1 MLVYKN
7 IQKKADGSYVL
18 EKNGMLYHVPNN
30 GEFAE
35 EYEFIN
41 KYAEAYPEEVTE
53 YQEPVVE
60 QAPVDER
67 LVRLA
72 ALEKESNELSQ
83 DILADIATDEDKSR
97 FKEVRNE
104 IKTIKAEIEA
114 EKTAATLEDVPEVT
128 EETAGSEAVEPNTQ
142 VE

>member
-18 EKNGMLYHVPNN
+18 EKNGMPYHVPNT

-53 YQEPVVE
+53 YQEPIVE

-67 LVRLA
+67 LMRLA

-83 DILADIATDEDKSR
+83 DILAEIATDEDKAR

-104 IKTIKAEIEA
+104 IKAIKAEIEA
-114 EKTAATLEDVPEVT
+114 EKTAATLEEMP
-128 EETAGSEAVEPNTQ
+128 AVADNEQ
-142 VE
+142 A

>member
-1 MLVYKN
+1 MLAYKN

-18 EKNGMLYHVPNN
+18 EKNGMPYHVPNE

-53 YQEPVVE
+53 YQEPVFE

-67 LVRLA
+67 LVRLT
-72 ALEKESNELSQ
+72 ALKKESNELSQ
-83 DILADIATDEDKSR
+83 DILAEIATDEDKAR

-104 IKTIKAEIEA
+104 IKAIKAEIEA
-114 EKTAATLEDVPEVT
+114 EKTAATLEEMP
-128 EETAGSEAVEPNTQ
+128 AVADNEQ
-142 VE
+142 A

>member
-18 EKNGMLYHVPNN
+18 EKNGMLYHVPNT

-53 YQEPVVE
+53 YQEPVREEV
-60 QAPVDER
+60 QQDER
-67 LVRLA
+67 LIKLA

-83 DILADIATDEDKSR
+83 DILAEIATDEDKAR
-97 FKEVRNE
+97 FKDVRNE
-104 IKTIKAEIEA
+104 IKAIKAEIEA
-114 EKTAATLEDVPEVT
+114 EKTAATLEEMP
-128 EETAGSEAVEPNTQ
+128 AVADNEQ
-142 VE
+142 A

>member
-7 IQKKADGSYVL
+7 IQKKTDGSYVL
-18 EKNGMLYHVPNN
+18 DKNGMPYHVPNT

-53 YQEPVVE
+53 YQEPVIN
-60 QAPVDER
+60 QALVDER

-72 ALEKESNELSQ
+72 ALEKEGNELSQ
-83 DILADIATDEDKSR
+83 DILAEIASDEDKAR
-97 FKEVRNE
+97 FKVVRNE
-104 IKTIKAEIEA
+104 IKAIKAAIEA
-114 EKTAATLEDVPEVT
+114 EKTAATLEEMP
-128 EETAGSEAVEPNTQ
+128 AVADNEQ
-142 VE
+142 A

>member
-1 MLVYKN
+1 MLAYKN

-18 EKNGMLYHVPNN
+18 DKNGMPYHVPNT

-67 LVRLA
+67 LVRLT

-83 DILADIATDEDKSR
+83 DILAEIATDEDKAR

-104 IKTIKAEIEA
+104 IKAIKAEIEA
-114 EKTAATLEDVPEVT
+114 EKTAATLEEMP
-128 EETAGSEAVEPNTQ
+128 AVADNEQ
-142 VE
+142 A

>member
-7 IQKKADGSYVL
+7 IQKKTDGSYVL
-18 EKNGMLYHVPNN
+18 EKNGMPYHVPNT

-41 KYAEAYPEEVTE
+41 KYAEAYPEEVVE

-83 DILADIATDEDKSR
+83 DILAEIATDEDKAR

-104 IKTIKAEIEA
+104 IKAIKAAIEA
-114 EKTAATLEDVPEVT
+114 EKTAATLEEMPAVADN
-128 EETAGSEAVEPNTQ
+128 EEA
-142 VE
+142 

>member
-18 EKNGMLYHVPNN
+18 EKNGMPYHVPNT

-41 KYAEAYPEEVTE
+41 KYAEAYPEEITE
-53 YQEPVVE
+53 YQEPVTN

-83 DILADIATDEDKSR
+83 DILAEIATDEDKAR

-104 IKTIKAEIEA
+104 IKAIKAEIEA
-114 EKTAATLEDVPEVT
+114 EKTAATLEEMP
-128 EETAGSEAVEPNTQ
+128 AVADNEQ
-142 VE
+142 A

>member
-18 EKNGMLYHVPNN
+18 DKNGMPYHVPNK

-53 YQEPVVE
+53 YQEPVIN

-67 LVRLA
+67 LVHLS

-83 DILADIATDEDKSR
+83 DILAEIATDEDKAR

-104 IKTIKAEIEA
+104 IKAIKAEIEA
-114 EKTAATLEDVPEVT
+114 EKTAATLEEMP
-128 EETAGSEAVEPNTQ
+128 AVADNEQ
-142 VE
+142 A

>member
-18 EKNGMLYHVPNN
+18 EKNGMPYHVPNK

-72 ALEKESNELSQ
+72 ALEKEGNELSQ
-83 DILADIATDEDKSR
+83 HILAEIATDEDKAR

-104 IKTIKAEIEA
+104 IKAIKAEIDA
-114 EKTAATLEDVPEVT
+114 EKTAATLEEMP
-128 EETAGSEAVEPNTQ
+128 AVADNEQ
-142 VE
+142 A

>member
-1 MLVYKN
+1 MLAYKN

-18 EKNGMLYHVPNN
+18 DKNGMPYHVPNT

-53 YQEPVVE
+53 YQEPVMN

-67 LVRLA
+67 LVRLT
-72 ALEKESNELSQ
+72 ALERESNELSQ
-83 DILADIATDEDKSR
+83 DILAEIASDEDKAR

-104 IKTIKAEIEA
+104 IKAIKAEIEA
-114 EKTAATLEDVPEVT
+114 EKTAATLEEMP
-128 EETAGSEAVEPNTQ
+128 AVADNEQ
-142 VE
+142 V

>member
-18 EKNGMLYHVPNN
+18 EKNGMLYHVPNE

-53 YQEPVVE
+53 YQEPVIN

-83 DILADIATDEDKSR
+83 DILAEIATDEDKAR

-104 IKTIKAEIEA
+104 IKAIKAEIEA
-114 EKTAATLEDVPEVT
+114 EKTAATLEEMP
-128 EETAGSEAVEPNTQ
+128 AVADDEQ
-142 VE
+142 A

>member
-18 EKNGMLYHVPNN
+18 EKNGMPYHVPNT

-41 KYAEAYPEEVTE
+41 KYAEVYPEEVTE
-53 YQEPVVE
+53 YQEPVIN

-83 DILADIATDEDKSR
+83 DILAEIATDEDKAR

-104 IKTIKAEIEA
+104 IKEIKAEIEA
-114 EKTAATLEDVPEVT
+114 EKTAATLEEMPAMADNEQ
-128 EETAGSEAVEPNTQ
+128 A
-142 VE
+142 

>member
-1 MLVYKN
+1 MLAYKN

-18 EKNGMLYHVPNN
+18 DKNGMPYHVPNKD
-30 GEFAE
+30 EFAE

-41 KYAEAYPEEVTE
+41 KYAEAYPEEITE
-53 YQEPVVE
+53 YQEPVIN

-67 LVRLA
+67 RVRLT

-83 DILADIATDEDKSR
+83 DILAEIATDEDKAR

-104 IKTIKAEIEA
+104 IKAIKAEIEA
-114 EKTAATLEDVPEVT
+114 EKTAATLEEMP
-128 EETAGSEAVEPNTQ
+128 AVADNEQ
-142 VE
+142 A

>member
-18 EKNGMLYHVPNN
+18 EKNGMPYHVPNK

-72 ALEKESNELSQ
+72 ALEKEGNELSQ
-83 DILADIATDEDKSR
+83 DILAEIATDEDKAR

-104 IKTIKAEIEA
+104 IKAIKAEIDA
-114 EKTAATLEDVPEVT
+114 EKTAATLEEMP
-128 EETAGSEAVEPNTQ
+128 AVADNEQ
-142 VE
+142 A

>member
-1 MLVYKN
+1 MLAYKN

-18 EKNGMLYHVPNN
+18 EKNGMPYHVPNK

-53 YQEPVVE
+53 SQEPVIN

-83 DILADIATDEDKSR
+83 DILAEIATDEDKAR

-104 IKTIKAEIEA
+104 IKAIKAEIEA
-114 EKTAATLEDVPEVT
+114 EKTAATLEEMP
-128 EETAGSEAVEPNTQ
+128 AVADNEQ
-142 VE
+142 A

>member
-18 EKNGMLYHVPNN
+18 EKNGMQYHVSNE

-53 YQEPVVE
+53 YQEPVIN

-67 LVRLA
+67 LVRLT

-83 DILADIATDEDKSR
+83 DILAEIATDEDKAR
-97 FKEVRNE
+97 FKDVRNE
-104 IKTIKAEIEA
+104 IKAIKAEIEA
-114 EKTAATLEDVPEVT
+114 EKTAATLEEMP
-128 EETAGSEAVEPNTQ
+128 AVADNEQ
-142 VE
+142 A

>member
-18 EKNGMLYHVPNN
+18 EKNGMPYHVPNT

-53 YQEPVVE
+53 YQEPVIN

-83 DILADIATDEDKSR
+83 DILAEIATDEDKAR
-97 FKEVRNE
+97 FKDVRNE
-104 IKTIKAEIEA
+104 IKAIKAEIEA
-114 EKTAATLEDVPEVT
+114 EKTAATLEEMP
-128 EETAGSEAVEPNTQ
+128 AVADNEQ
-142 VE
+142 A

>member
-18 EKNGMLYHVPNN
+18 EKNGMPYHVPNT

-53 YQEPVVE
+53 YQEPVIN

-83 DILADIATDEDKSR
+83 DILAEIATDEDKAR
-97 FKEVRNE
+97 FKDVRNE
-104 IKTIKAEIEA
+104 IKAIKAEIEA
-114 EKTAATLEDVPEVT
+114 EKTADTLEEMP
-128 EETAGSEAVEPNTQ
+128 AVADNEQ
-142 VE
+142 A

>member
-7 IQKKADGSYVL
+7 IQKKTDGSYVL
-18 EKNGMLYHVPNN
+18 EKNGMSYHVPNK

-53 YQEPVVE
+53 YQEPVIN

-83 DILADIATDEDKSR
+83 DILAEIATDEDKAR

-104 IKTIKAEIEA
+104 IKAIKAEIEA
-114 EKTAATLEDVPEVT
+114 EKTAATLEEMP
-128 EETAGSEAVEPNTQ
+128 AVADNEQ
-142 VE
+142 A

>member
-1 MLVYKN
+1 MLVYKK

-18 EKNGMLYHVPNN
+18 EKNGMPYHVPNT

-53 YQEPVVE
+53 YQEPVFE

-67 LVRLA
+67 LVLLA

-83 DILADIATDEDKSR
+83 DILAEIATDEDKVR

-104 IKTIKAEIEA
+104 IKAIKAEIEA
-114 EKTAATLEDVPEVT
+114 EKTAATLEEMP
-128 EETAGSEAVEPNTQ
+128 AVADNEQ
-142 VE
+142 A

>member
-7 IQKKADGSYVL
+7 IQKKAGGSYVL
-18 EKNGMLYHVPNN
+18 EKNGMPYHVPNK

-72 ALEKESNELSQ
+72 ALEKEGNELSQ
-83 DILADIATDEDKSR
+83 DILAEIATDEDKAR
-97 FKEVRNE
+97 FKDVRNE
-104 IKTIKAEIEA
+104 IKAIKAEIDA
-114 EKTAATLEDVPEVT
+114 EKTAATLEEMP
-128 EETAGSEAVEPNTQ
+128 AVADNEQ
-142 VE
+142 A

>member
-7 IQKKADGSYVL
+7 IQKKTDGSYVL
-18 EKNGMLYHVPNN
+18 EKNGMPYHVPNT

-35 EYEFIN
+35 EYDFIN

-53 YQEPVVE
+53 YQEPVFE

-83 DILADIATDEDKSR
+83 DILAEIATDEDKAR

-104 IKTIKAEIEA
+104 IKAIKAEIEA
-114 EKTAATLEDVPEVT
+114 EKTAATLEEMP
-128 EETAGSEAVEPNTQ
+128 AVADNEQ
-142 VE
+142 V

>member
-18 EKNGMLYHVPNN
+18 EKNGMPYHVPNE

-41 KYAEAYPEEVTE
+41 KYAEAYPEEVTK
-53 YQEPVVE
+53 YQEPVIE

-83 DILADIATDEDKSR
+83 DILAEIATDEDKAR

-104 IKTIKAEIEA
+104 IKAIKAEIEA
-114 EKTAATLEDVPEVT
+114 EKTAATLEEMP
-128 EETAGSEAVEPNTQ
+128 AVADNEQ
-142 VE
+142 A

>member
-18 EKNGMLYHVPNN
+18 EKNGMPYHVPNE

-35 EYEFIN
+35 EYGFIN

-53 YQEPVVE
+53 YQEPVIN

-83 DILADIATDEDKSR
+83 DILAEIATNEDKAR

-104 IKTIKAEIEA
+104 IKAIKAEIEA
-114 EKTAATLEDVPEVT
+114 EKTAATLEEMP
-128 EETAGSEAVEPNTQ
+128 AVADDEQ
-142 VE
+142 A

>member
-18 EKNGMLYHVPNN
+18 EKNGIAYHVPNS
-30 GEFAE
+30 GEFVE

-53 YQEPVVE
+53 YQEPVFE

-67 LVRLA
+67 LVRLT

-83 DILADIATDEDKSR
+83 DILAEIATDEDKAR

-104 IKTIKAEIEA
+104 IKAIKAEIEA
-114 EKTAATLEDVPEVT
+114 EKTAATLEEMP
-128 EETAGSEAVEPNTQ
+128 AVADNEQ
-142 VE
+142 A

>member
-18 EKNGMLYHVPNN
+18 EKNGMAYHIPNN
-30 GEFAE
+30 EEFAE

-53 YQEPVVE
+53 YQEPVIN

-67 LVRLA
+67 LVRLG

-83 DILADIATDEDKSR
+83 DILAEIATDEDKAR
-97 FKEVRNE
+97 FKDVRNE
-104 IKTIKAEIEA
+104 IKAIKAEIEA
-114 EKTAATLEDVPEVT
+114 EKTAATLEEMP
-128 EETAGSEAVEPNTQ
+128 AVADNEQ
-142 VE
+142 A